1 MRKKHAHVKFI
12 LPGFVLYT
20 CFIIIP
26 IIYVFY
32 LSFFKWSGLGPKEF
46 VAFENFKTIFTDAK
60 FSPIFFKAFLNNI
73 KYLACVWLIITPI
86 QYLIAYLFF
95 IKIPAHKYL
104 RFMIFMPYVISSTI
118 VGFFA
123 TMIFNPNIGF
133 LNKFLEAVGLGNYQ
147 GAWFGDPKWAFKLMI
162 FLIVGFF
169 ATMIF
174 NPNIGF
180 LNKFLEA
187 VGLGNYQGAWFG
199 DPKWAFKL
207 MIFLIIWQSSASGT
221 MIFYSNFLDISK
233 DVMEACRI
241 DGCSEWQRFLY
252 ILVPL
257 SLPSCAS
264 IITMSTIWALAL
276 FDMPFLLGGQNGGIS
291 GSLDFA
297 NLVFYRYTFGSTMNG
312 KSEMGFG
319 ASICVV
325 MFIAMMLVTL
335 FQNKI
340 LKKFEYEN

>member
-133 LNKFLEAVGLGNYQ
+133 LNKFLEAVGL
-147 GAWFGDPKWAFKLMI
+147 
-162 FLIVGFF
+162 
-169 ATMIF
+169 
-174 NPNIGF
+174 
-180 LNKFLEA
+180 E
-187 VGLGNYQGAWFG
+187 NYQGAWFG

>member
-1 MRKKHAHVKFI
+1 M
-12 LPGFVLYT
+12 
-20 CFIIIP
+20 
-26 IIYVFY
+26 
-32 LSFFKWSGLGPKEF
+32 
-46 VAFENFKTIFTDAK
+46 
-60 FSPIFFKAFLNNI
+60 
-73 KYLACVWLIITPI
+73 IITPI

-104 RFMIFMPYVISSTI
+104 RFMIFMPYVISST
-118 VGFFA
+118 
-123 TMIFNPNIGF
+123 
-133 LNKFLEAVGLGNYQ
+133 
-147 GAWFGDPKWAFKLMI
+147 
-162 FLIVGFF
+162 IVGFF

>member
-12 LPGFVLYT
+12 VHGFVLYR
-20 CFIIIP
+20 CFIIIT

-162 FLIVGFF
+162 FI
-169 ATMIF
+169 
-174 NPNIGF
+174 
-180 LNKFLEA
+180 
-187 VGLGNYQGAWFG
+187 
-199 DPKWAFKL
+199 
-207 MIFLIIWQSSASGT
+207 IIWQSSASGT

>member
-147 GAWFGDPKWAFKLMI
+147 GAS
-162 FLIVGFF
+162 
-169 ATMIF
+169 
-174 NPNIGF
+174 
-180 LNKFLEA
+180 
-187 VGLGNYQGAWFG
+187 FG

>member
-46 VAFENFKTIFTDAK
+46 VAFENFKTIFTDEK

-104 RFMIFMPYVISSTI
+104 RFMIFMPYVISST
-118 VGFFA
+118 
-123 TMIFNPNIGF
+123 
-133 LNKFLEAVGLGNYQ
+133 
-147 GAWFGDPKWAFKLMI
+147 
-162 FLIVGFF
+162 IVGFF

>member
-95 IKIPAHKYL
+95 IEIPAHKYL
-104 RFMIFMPYVISSTI
+104 RFMIFMPYVISST
-118 VGFFA
+118 
-123 TMIFNPNIGF
+123 
-133 LNKFLEAVGLGNYQ
+133 
-147 GAWFGDPKWAFKLMI
+147 
-162 FLIVGFF
+162 IVGFF

>member
-118 VGFFA
+118 V
-123 TMIFNPNIGF
+123 
-133 LNKFLEAVGLGNYQ
+133 V
-147 GAWFGDPKWAFKLMI
+147 
-162 FLIVGFF
+162 FF